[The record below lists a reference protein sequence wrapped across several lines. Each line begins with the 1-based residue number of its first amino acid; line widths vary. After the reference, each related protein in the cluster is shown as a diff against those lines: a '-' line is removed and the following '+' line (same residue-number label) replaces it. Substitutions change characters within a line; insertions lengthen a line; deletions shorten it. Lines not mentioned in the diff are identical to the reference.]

1 MENILIRKATSEDY
15 RSVIELYGLFV
26 ENPEIYSKFDNDSY
40 NDVINDQNTILEL
53 GIVNDKIVA
62 FIMYSIRN
70 VVRYPK
76 PIIEVEEFF
85 VLEDYRRM
93 KIGKTLMDRVFDF
106 AKQKDCQ
113 YVFLASGKERI
124 PAHKFYKN
132 SGFDEYA
139 FHYRKSI

>member
-26 ENPEIYSKFDNDSY
+26 ENPEIYSKLDNDSY

-62 FIMYSIRN
+62 FIMYAIRN